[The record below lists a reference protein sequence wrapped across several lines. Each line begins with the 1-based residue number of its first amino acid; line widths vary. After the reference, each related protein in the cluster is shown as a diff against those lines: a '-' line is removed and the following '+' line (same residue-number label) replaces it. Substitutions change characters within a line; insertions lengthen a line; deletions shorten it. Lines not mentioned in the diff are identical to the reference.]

1 MKKLYIAFV
10 GMACLC
16 LACSRDDRALLD
28 GEGTLRLRA
37 QVNDEVQI
45 ISRAGAPEGETSPE
59 EELKKNCRVRIY
71 KGEKLIY
78 KHAGWDATLQ
88 EPGLSLSSGAY
99 RVRIISGDS
108 VDASFDKKYYEGN
121 ESFEI
126 RQAQTTP
133 VEVVCNVMN
142 TLAKVV
148 FDASLEPY
156 LEKGEVSV
164 AVDVDGGSLTYPY
177 QKEAAEAKTGYY
189 SLPQGK
195 EYLICTFTGVAKNGR
210 KFTQTNRIES
220 AKKSTLYT
228 LTYKISDLE
237 TPAPPTDEGGA
248 FIDLKVDE
256 TPLAKKEEEILIYQ
270 RPQFRAVNQSEEVD
284 MKQPWFLELNSQIQ
298 PEVKI
303 YTSTP
308 LAEASVTSE
317 VFTKLGL
324 ASAEL
329 NLMDEATRVELQEK
343 GIMVTSQEKLLT
355 MNWGN
360 SLNDLLKEEGE
371 HHIIYKATDTAVE
384 GNAAARTNTIDWT
397 ISVSNANIRAVNIPY
412 PYQIW
417 ADRVTLYAEVIEG
430 RTPAP
435 DAQLSFR
442 YRKKEDSNWI
452 DNIQAKLGEN
462 KKTITSD
469 EIKGLTPGTTYE
481 YQVLEGDKVSNQT
494 CEFTTEAALQL
505 PNSGFENWSGGVPKL
520 IYGSGEEMFWDSGN
534 HGSKKVSANVT
545 EPDGNVK
552 HSGAYSARL
561 KSMFASMLGIGQFAA
576 GNIFVGQYLETI
588 MEGVTGHGVLGIG
601 RPMGKDASG
610 RPVTSRPLALRGYIK
625 YVSGKVDKGG
635 DKIANGSQDVGIIYM
650 ALTDGEGE
658 AHGNSHWSFIIKTK
672 EQHFFD
678 KNAANVIA
686 YGEKTWEQSTEGE
699 GMIPFEIRFDYDTK
713 QDGKT
718 RIPNRI
724 LIVAAAS
731 KFGDYFQGSTGST
744 MWLDD
749 LELIYEE
756 SKLSK
761 Q

>member
-99 RVRIISGDS
+99 RVRITSGDS

-142 TLAKVV
+142 TLAKVE

-210 KFTQTNRIES
+210 KFTQTDRIES

-505 PNSGFENWSGGVPKL
+505 PNSGFENWSGATPML
-520 IYGSGEEMFWDSGN
+520 IHGSGEEMFWDSGN
-534 HGSKKVSANVT
+534 HGSSSFSLAAVDLTTKASDFKVEGNYSAKLESKKVV
-545 EPDGNVK
+545 VK
-552 HSGAYSARL
+552 
-561 KSMFASMLGIGQFAA
+561 FAA
-576 GNIFVGQYLETI
+576 GNLFVGSYLKTDGTDGI
-588 MEGVTGHGVLGIG
+588 LGWG
-601 RPMGKDASG
+601 RPWK
-610 RPVTSRPLALRGYIK
+610 SRPLALRGYVRYMPK
-625 YVSGKVDKGG
+625 ACENEKFPDGMDR
-635 DKIANGSQDVGIIYM
+635 GIIYV
-650 ALTDGEGE
+650 AIGDWTGAEY
-658 AHGNSHWSFIIKTK
+658 
-672 EQHFFD
+672 D
-678 KNAANVIA
+678 KNWPIVIQTKKPDTELFNPEKGSYTGDGIIA
-686 YGEKTWEQSTEGE
+686 YGEKILQGE
-699 GMIPFEIRFDYDTK
+699 VKGADGGMIEFTIPLDYRSYERMPK
-713 QDGKT
+713 S
-718 RIPNRI
+718 I
-724 LIVAAAS
+724 IVVAS
-731 KFGDYFQGSTGST
+731 ASQYGDYFIGGIGST

>member
-99 RVRIISGDS
+99 RVRITSGDS

-121 ESFEI
+121 KSFEI
-126 RQAQTTP
+126 CQAQTTP

-210 KFTQTNRIES
+210 KFTQTDRIEP

-256 TPLAKKEEEILIYQ
+256 TPLDKKEEEILIYQ

-284 MKQPWFLELNSQIQ
+284 MKQLWFLELNSQIQ

-329 NLMDEATRVELQEK
+329 NLMDEATRAALQEK
-343 GIMVTSQEKLLT
+343 GITVTSQEKLLT

-469 EIKGLTPGTTYE
+469 EIKGLTPGTTYV

-505 PNSGFENWSGGVPKL
+505 PNSGFENWSGDSPKL

-534 HGSKKVSANVT
+534 HGSATLKENVT
-545 EPDGNVK
+545 TPDGSVK
-552 HSGAYSARL
+552 HGGNYSAKL
-561 KSMFASMLGIGQFAA
+561 ESKFVAFWGIGKFAA
-576 GNIFVGQYLETI
+576 GNLFIGDYLKTDGTDGI
-588 MEGVTGHGVLGIG
+588 LGIG

-625 YVSGKVDKGG
+625 YISGKVDYGKEQ
-635 DKIANGSQDVGIIYM
+635 IPNGSQDIGIIYM
-650 ALTDGEGE
+650 ALTDGEGKAYE
-658 AHGNSHWSFIIKTK
+658 NSHWSFIIKTK
-672 EQHFFD
+672 EKLFFD
-678 KNAANVIA
+678 KNAADVIA

-699 GMIPFEIRFDYDTK
+699 GMIPFEIRFDYDAK
-713 QDGKT
+713 PDGRT

-731 KFGDYFQGSTGST
+731 KFGDYFEGSTGSK

>member
-99 RVRIISGDS
+99 RVRITSGDS

-121 ESFEI
+121 KSFEI
-126 RQAQTTP
+126 HQAQTTP

-177 QKEAAEAKTGYY
+177 QKEAAEEKTGYY

-371 HHIIYKATDTAVE
+371 HRIIYKATDTAVE
-384 GNAAARTNTIDWT
+384 GNTAARTSTIDWT

-505 PNSGFENWSGGVPKL
+505 PNSGFENWSGATPML
-520 IYGSGEEMFWDSGN
+520 IHGSGEEMFWDSGN
-534 HGSKKVSANVT
+534 HGSSSFSLAAVDLTTKASDFKVEGNYSAKLESKKVV
-545 EPDGNVK
+545 VK
-552 HSGAYSARL
+552 
-561 KSMFASMLGIGQFAA
+561 FAA
-576 GNIFVGQYLETI
+576 GNLFVGSYLKTDGTDGI
-588 MEGVTGHGVLGIG
+588 LGWG
-601 RPMGKDASG
+601 RPWK
-610 RPVTSRPLALRGYIK
+610 SRPLALRGYVRYMPK
-625 YVSGKVDKGG
+625 ACENEKFPDGMDR
-635 DKIANGSQDVGIIYM
+635 GIIYV
-650 ALTDGEGE
+650 AIGDWTGAEY
-658 AHGNSHWSFIIKTK
+658 
-672 EQHFFD
+672 D
-678 KNAANVIA
+678 KNWPIVIQTKKPDTELFNPEKGSYTGDGIIA
-686 YGEKTWEQSTEGE
+686 YGEKILQGE
-699 GMIPFEIRFDYDTK
+699 VKGADGGMIEFTIPLDYRSYERMPK
-713 QDGKT
+713 S
-718 RIPNRI
+718 I
-724 LIVAAAS
+724 IVVAS
-731 KFGDYFQGSTGST
+731 ASQYGDYFIGGIGST

>member
-156 LEKGEVSV
+156 LVKGEVSV

-210 KFTQTNRIES
+210 KFTQTDRIES

-397 ISVSNANIRAVNIPY
+397 ISVSNANICAVKIPY

-417 ADRVTLYAEVIEG
+417 ADRVTLYAEVING
-430 RTPAP
+430 RTLDPN
-435 DAQLSFR
+435 AQLSFR

-452 DNIQAKLGEN
+452 DNIKAKLGEDQ
-462 KKTITSD
+462 KTITSD

-505 PNSGFENWSGGVPKL
+505 PNSGFENWSGDSPKL
-520 IYGSGEEMFWDSGN
+520 IHGSGEEMFWDSGN
-534 HGSKKVSANVT
+534 HGSATLKENVT
-545 EPDGNVK
+545 TPDGSVK
-552 HSGAYSARL
+552 HGGNYSAKL
-561 KSMFASMLGIGQFAA
+561 ESKFVAFWGIGKFAA
-576 GNIFVGQYLETI
+576 GNLFIGDYLKTDGTDGI
-588 MEGVTGHGVLGIG
+588 LGIG

-610 RPVTSRPLALRGYIK
+610 RSVTSRPLALRGYIK
-625 YVSGKVDKGG
+625 YISGKVDYGKEQ
-635 DKIANGSQDVGIIYM
+635 IPNGSQDIGIIYM
-650 ALTDGEGE
+650 ALTDGEGKAYE
-658 AHGNSHWSFIIKTK
+658 NSHWSFIIKTK
-672 EQHFFD
+672 EKLFFD
-678 KNAANVIA
+678 KNAADVIA

-699 GMIPFEIRFDYDTK
+699 GMIPFEIRFDYNAK

>member
-505 PNSGFENWSGGVPKL
+505 PNSGFENWSGATPML
-520 IYGSGEEMFWDSGN
+520 IHGSGEEMFWDSGN
-534 HGSKKVSANVT
+534 HGSSSFSLAAVDLTTKASDFKVEGNYSAKLESKKVV
-545 EPDGNVK
+545 VK
-552 HSGAYSARL
+552 
-561 KSMFASMLGIGQFAA
+561 FAA
-576 GNIFVGQYLETI
+576 GNLFVGSYLKTDGTDGI
-588 MEGVTGHGVLGIG
+588 LGWG
-601 RPMGKDASG
+601 RPWK
-610 RPVTSRPLALRGYIK
+610 SRPLALRGYVRYMPK
-625 YVSGKVDKGG
+625 ACENEKFPDGMDR
-635 DKIANGSQDVGIIYM
+635 GIIYV
-650 ALTDGEGE
+650 AIGDWTGAEY
-658 AHGNSHWSFIIKTK
+658 
-672 EQHFFD
+672 D
-678 KNAANVIA
+678 KNWPIVIQTKKPDTELFNPEKGSYTGDGIIA
-686 YGEKTWEQSTEGE
+686 YGEKILQGE
-699 GMIPFEIRFDYDTK
+699 VKGADGGMIEFTIPLDYRSYERMPK
-713 QDGKT
+713 S
-718 RIPNRI
+718 I
-724 LIVAAAS
+724 IVVAS
-731 KFGDYFQGSTGST
+731 ASQYGDYFIGGIGST

>member
-99 RVRIISGDS
+99 RVRITSGDS

-121 ESFEI
+121 KSFEI
-126 RQAQTTP
+126 CQAQTTP

-329 NLMDEATRVELQEK
+329 NLMDKATRAALLEK
-343 GIMVTSQEKLLT
+343 GITVTSQEKLLT

-417 ADRVTLYAEVIEG
+417 ADRVTLYAEVING
-430 RTPAP
+430 RTLDPN
-435 DAQLSFR
+435 AQLSFR

-452 DNIQAKLGEN
+452 DNIKAKLGEDQ
-462 KKTITSD
+462 KTITSD

-505 PNSGFENWSGGVPKL
+505 PNSGFENWSGDSPKL
-520 IYGSGEEMFWDSGN
+520 IHGSGEEMFWDSGN
-534 HGSKKVSANVT
+534 HGSATLKENVT
-545 EPDGNVK
+545 TPDGSVK
-552 HSGAYSARL
+552 HGGNYSAKL
-561 KSMFASMLGIGQFAA
+561 ESKFVAFWGIGKFAA
-576 GNIFVGQYLETI
+576 GNLFIGDYLKTDGTDGI
-588 MEGVTGHGVLGIG
+588 LGIG

-625 YVSGKVDKGG
+625 YISGKVDYGKEQ
-635 DKIANGSQDVGIIYM
+635 IPNGSQDIGIIYM
-650 ALTDGEGE
+650 ALTDGEGKAYE
-658 AHGNSHWSFIIKTK
+658 NSHWSFIIKTK
-672 EQHFFD
+672 EKLFFD
-678 KNAANVIA
+678 KNAADVIA

-699 GMIPFEIRFDYDTK
+699 GMIPFEIRFDYDAK
-713 QDGKT
+713 PDGRT

-731 KFGDYFQGSTGST
+731 KFGDYFEGSTGSK

>member
-121 ESFEI
+121 KSFEI
-126 RQAQTTP
+126 CQAQTTP

-343 GIMVTSQEKLLT
+343 GITVTSQEKLLT
-355 MNWGN
+355 MSWGN
-360 SLNDLLKEEGE
+360 SLHELLKEEGE

-417 ADRVTLYAEVIEG
+417 ADRVTLYAEVING
-430 RTPAP
+430 RTLDPN
-435 DAQLSFR
+435 AQLSFR

-452 DNIQAKLGEN
+452 ENVKAKLGEDQ
-462 KKTITSD
+462 KTITSD

-505 PNSGFENWSGGVPKL
+505 PNSGFENWSGDSPKL

-534 HGSKKVSANVT
+534 HGSATLKENVT
-545 EPDGNVK
+545 TPDGSVK
-552 HSGAYSARL
+552 HGGNYSAKL
-561 KSMFASMLGIGQFAA
+561 ESKFVAFWGIGKFAA
-576 GNIFVGQYLETI
+576 GNLFIGDYLKTDGTDGI
-588 MEGVTGHGVLGIG
+588 LGIG

-625 YVSGKVDKGG
+625 YISGKVDYGKEQ
-635 DKIANGSQDVGIIYM
+635 IPNGSQDIGIIYM
-650 ALTDGEGE
+650 ALTDGEGKAYE
-658 AHGNSHWSFIIKTK
+658 NSHWSFIIKTK
-672 EQHFFD
+672 EKLFFD
-678 KNAANVIA
+678 KNAADVIA

-699 GMIPFEIRFDYDTK
+699 GMIPFEIRFDYDAK
-713 QDGKT
+713 PDGRT

-731 KFGDYFQGSTGST
+731 KFGDYFEGSTGSK

>member
-210 KFTQTNRIES
+210 KFTQTDRIEP

-308 LAEASVTSE
+308 LAEASVTSK

-329 NLMDEATRVELQEK
+329 NLMNEATRAALQKK
-343 GIMVTSQEKLLT
+343 GITVTLQEKLLI
-355 MNWGN
+355 MSWGN

-417 ADRVTLYAEVIEG
+417 ADRVTLYAEVING
-430 RTPAP
+430 RTLDPN
-435 DAQLSFR
+435 AQLSFR
-442 YRKKEDSNWI
+442 YRKKSEQTWNEAI
-452 DNIQAKLGEN
+452 PAKLGEDQ
-462 KKTITSD
+462 KTITSD

-505 PNSGFENWSGGVPKL
+505 PNSGFENWSGATPML
-520 IYGSGEEMFWDSGN
+520 IHGSGEEMFWDSGN
-534 HGSKKVSANVT
+534 HGSSSFSLAAVDLTTKASDFKVEGNYSAKLESKKVV
-545 EPDGNVK
+545 VK
-552 HSGAYSARL
+552 
-561 KSMFASMLGIGQFAA
+561 FAA
-576 GNIFVGQYLETI
+576 GNLFVGSYLKTDGTDGI
-588 MEGVTGHGVLGIG
+588 LGWG
-601 RPMGKDASG
+601 RPWK
-610 RPVTSRPLALRGYIK
+610 SRPLALRGYVRYMPK
-625 YVSGKVDKGG
+625 ACENEKFPDGMDR
-635 DKIANGSQDVGIIYM
+635 GIIYV
-650 ALTDGEGE
+650 AIGDWTGAEY
-658 AHGNSHWSFIIKTK
+658 
-672 EQHFFD
+672 D
-678 KNAANVIA
+678 KNWPIVIQTKKPDTELFNPEKGSYTGDGIIA
-686 YGEKTWEQSTEGE
+686 YGEKILQGE
-699 GMIPFEIRFDYDTK
+699 VKGADGGMIEFTIPLDYRSYERMPK
-713 QDGKT
+713 S
-718 RIPNRI
+718 I
-724 LIVAAAS
+724 IVVAS
-731 KFGDYFQGSTGST
+731 ASQYGDYFIGGIGST

>member
-228 LTYKISDLE
+228 LTYKISNLE

-308 LAEASVTSE
+308 LAEASVTSK

-329 NLMDEATRVELQEK
+329 NLMNEATCAALQKK
-343 GIMVTSQEKLLT
+343 GITVTLQEKLLT
-355 MNWGN
+355 MSWGN
-360 SLNDLLKEEGE
+360 SLNELLQKEGE
-371 HHIIYKATDTAVE
+371 HLISYKATDTAVE
-384 GNAAARTNTIDWT
+384 GNTAARTNTIDWT

-417 ADRVTLYAEVIEG
+417 ADRVTLYAEVING
-430 RTPAP
+430 RTLDPN
-435 DAQLSFR
+435 AQLSFR

-505 PNSGFENWSGGVPKL
+505 PNSGFENWSGDSPKL

-534 HGSKKVSANVT
+534 HGSATLKENVTTPDGSVKHGGNYSAKLESKKVVT
-545 EPDGNVK
+545 
-552 HSGAYSARL
+552 
-561 KSMFASMLGIGQFAA
+561 QFAA
-576 GNIFVGQYLETI
+576 GNIFVGQYLKTV
-588 MEGVTGHGVLGIG
+588 MVGFTGHGVLGIG

-635 DKIANGSQDVGIIYM
+635 DKIANGRQDVGIIYM

-699 GMIPFEIRFDYDTK
+699 GMIPFEIRFDYNAK

-731 KFGDYFQGSTGST
+731 KFGDYFQGSTGSK

>member
-99 RVRIISGDS
+99 RVRITSGDS

-121 ESFEI
+121 KSFEI
-126 RQAQTTP
+126 CQAQTTP

-177 QKEAAEAKTGYY
+177 QKEAAEEKTGYY

-329 NLMDEATRVELQEK
+329 NLMDEATRAALLEK
-343 GIMVTSQEKLLT
+343 GITVTSQEKLLT
-355 MNWGN
+355 MSWGN
-360 SLNDLLKEEGE
+360 SLHELLKEEGE

-397 ISVSNANIRAVNIPY
+397 ISVSNANICAVKIPY

-505 PNSGFENWSGGVPKL
+505 PNSGFENWSGATPML
-520 IYGSGEEMFWDSGN
+520 IHGSGEEMFWDSGN
-534 HGSKKVSANVT
+534 HGSSSFSLAAVDLTTKASDFKVEGNYSAKLESKKVV
-545 EPDGNVK
+545 VK
-552 HSGAYSARL
+552 
-561 KSMFASMLGIGQFAA
+561 FAA
-576 GNIFVGQYLETI
+576 GNLFVGSYLKTDGTDGI
-588 MEGVTGHGVLGIG
+588 LGWG
-601 RPMGKDASG
+601 RPWK
-610 RPVTSRPLALRGYIK
+610 SRPLALRGYVRYMPK
-625 YVSGKVDKGG
+625 ACENEKFPDGMDR
-635 DKIANGSQDVGIIYM
+635 GIIYV
-650 ALTDGEGE
+650 AIGDWTGAEY
-658 AHGNSHWSFIIKTK
+658 
-672 EQHFFD
+672 D
-678 KNAANVIA
+678 KNWPIVIQTKKPDTELFNPEKGSYTGDGIIA
-686 YGEKTWEQSTEGE
+686 YGEKILQGE
-699 GMIPFEIRFDYDTK
+699 VKGADGGMIEFTIPLDYRSYERMPK
-713 QDGKT
+713 S
-718 RIPNRI
+718 I
-724 LIVAAAS
+724 IVVAS
-731 KFGDYFQGSTGST
+731 ASQYGDYFIGGIGST

>member
-210 KFTQTNRIES
+210 KFTQTDRIES

-270 RPQFRAVNQSEEVD
+270 RPQFCAVNQSEEVD

-505 PNSGFENWSGGVPKL
+505 PNSGFENWSGATPML
-520 IYGSGEEMFWDSGN
+520 IHGSGEEMFWDSGN
-534 HGSKKVSANVT
+534 HGSSSFSLAAVDLTTKASDFKVEGNYSAKLESKKVV
-545 EPDGNVK
+545 VK
-552 HSGAYSARL
+552 
-561 KSMFASMLGIGQFAA
+561 FAA
-576 GNIFVGQYLETI
+576 GNLFVGSYLKTDGTDGI
-588 MEGVTGHGVLGIG
+588 LGWG
-601 RPMGKDASG
+601 RPWK
-610 RPVTSRPLALRGYIK
+610 SRPLALRGYVRYMPK
-625 YVSGKVDKGG
+625 ACENEKFPDGMDR
-635 DKIANGSQDVGIIYM
+635 GIIYV
-650 ALTDGEGE
+650 AIGDWTGAEY
-658 AHGNSHWSFIIKTK
+658 
-672 EQHFFD
+672 D
-678 KNAANVIA
+678 KNWPIVIQTKKPDTELFNPEKGSYTGDGIIA
-686 YGEKTWEQSTEGE
+686 YGEKILQGE
-699 GMIPFEIRFDYDTK
+699 VKGADGGMIEFTIPLDYRSYERMPK
-713 QDGKT
+713 S
-718 RIPNRI
+718 I
-724 LIVAAAS
+724 IVVAS
-731 KFGDYFQGSTGST
+731 ASQYGDYFIGGIGST

>member
-99 RVRIISGDS
+99 RVRITSGDS

-121 ESFEI
+121 KSFEI
-126 RQAQTTP
+126 CQAQTTP

-195 EYLICTFTGVAKNGR
+195 EYLICTFTGLAKNGR

-343 GIMVTSQEKLLT
+343 GITVTSQEKLLT

-505 PNSGFENWSGGVPKL
+505 PNSGFENWSGATPML
-520 IYGSGEEMFWDSGN
+520 IHGSGEEMFWDSGN
-534 HGSKKVSANVT
+534 HGSSSFSLAAVDLTTKASDFKVEGNYSAKLESKKVV
-545 EPDGNVK
+545 VK
-552 HSGAYSARL
+552 
-561 KSMFASMLGIGQFAA
+561 FAA
-576 GNIFVGQYLETI
+576 GNLFVGSYLKTDGTDGI
-588 MEGVTGHGVLGIG
+588 LGWG
-601 RPMGKDASG
+601 RPWK
-610 RPVTSRPLALRGYIK
+610 SRPLALRGYVRYMPK
-625 YVSGKVDKGG
+625 ACENEKFPDGMDR
-635 DKIANGSQDVGIIYM
+635 GIIYV
-650 ALTDGEGE
+650 AIGDWTGAEY
-658 AHGNSHWSFIIKTK
+658 
-672 EQHFFD
+672 D
-678 KNAANVIA
+678 KNWPIVIQTKKPDTELFNPEKGSYTGDGIIA
-686 YGEKTWEQSTEGE
+686 YGEKILQGE
-699 GMIPFEIRFDYDTK
+699 VKGADGGMIEFTIPLDYRSYERMPK
-713 QDGKT
+713 S
-718 RIPNRI
+718 I
-724 LIVAAAS
+724 IVVAS
-731 KFGDYFQGSTGST
+731 ASQYGDYFIGGIGST

>member
-121 ESFEI
+121 KSFEI
-126 RQAQTTP
+126 CQAQTTP

-329 NLMDEATRVELQEK
+329 NLMNEATRAALQKK

-505 PNSGFENWSGGVPKL
+505 PNSGFENWSGATPML
-520 IYGSGEEMFWDSGN
+520 IHGSGEEMFWDSGN
-534 HGSKKVSANVT
+534 HGSSSFSLAAVDLTTKASDFKVEGNYSAKLESKKVV
-545 EPDGNVK
+545 VK
-552 HSGAYSARL
+552 
-561 KSMFASMLGIGQFAA
+561 FAA
-576 GNIFVGQYLETI
+576 GNLFVGSYLKTDGTDGI
-588 MEGVTGHGVLGIG
+588 LGWG
-601 RPMGKDASG
+601 RPWK
-610 RPVTSRPLALRGYIK
+610 SRPLALRGYVRYMPK
-625 YVSGKVDKGG
+625 ACENEKFPDGMDR
-635 DKIANGSQDVGIIYM
+635 GIIYV
-650 ALTDGEGE
+650 AIGDWTGAEY
-658 AHGNSHWSFIIKTK
+658 
-672 EQHFFD
+672 D
-678 KNAANVIA
+678 KNWPIVIQTKKPDTELFNPEKGSYTGDGIIA
-686 YGEKTWEQSTEGE
+686 YGEKILQGE
-699 GMIPFEIRFDYDTK
+699 VKGADGGMIEFTIPLDYRSYERMPK
-713 QDGKT
+713 S
-718 RIPNRI
+718 I
-724 LIVAAAS
+724 IVVAS
-731 KFGDYFQGSTGST
+731 ASQYGDYFIGGIGST

>member
-99 RVRIISGDS
+99 RVRITSGDS

-142 TLAKVV
+142 TLAKVE

-210 KFTQTNRIES
+210 KFTQTDRIES

-270 RPQFRAVNQSEEVD
+270 RPQFRAVNQSEEVE

-505 PNSGFENWSGGVPKL
+505 PNSGFENWSGATPML
-520 IYGSGEEMFWDSGN
+520 IHGSGEEMFWDSGN
-534 HGSKKVSANVT
+534 HGSSSFSLAAVDLTTKASDFKVEGNYSAKLESKKVV
-545 EPDGNVK
+545 VK
-552 HSGAYSARL
+552 
-561 KSMFASMLGIGQFAA
+561 FAA
-576 GNIFVGQYLETI
+576 GNLFVGSYLKTDGTDGI
-588 MEGVTGHGVLGIG
+588 LGWG
-601 RPMGKDASG
+601 RPWK
-610 RPVTSRPLALRGYIK
+610 SRPLALRGYVRYMPK
-625 YVSGKVDKGG
+625 ACENEKFPDGMDR
-635 DKIANGSQDVGIIYM
+635 GIIYV
-650 ALTDGEGE
+650 AIGDWTGAEY
-658 AHGNSHWSFIIKTK
+658 
-672 EQHFFD
+672 D
-678 KNAANVIA
+678 KNWPIVIQTKKPDTELFNPEKGSYTGDGIIA
-686 YGEKTWEQSTEGE
+686 YGEKILQGE
-699 GMIPFEIRFDYDTK
+699 VKGADGGMIEFTIPLDYRSYERMPK
-713 QDGKT
+713 S
-718 RIPNRI
+718 I
-724 LIVAAAS
+724 IVVAS
-731 KFGDYFQGSTGST
+731 ASQYGDYFIGGIGST

>member
-28 GEGTLRLRA
+28 GEGTLRLRT

-78 KHAGWDATLQ
+78 KHAGWNATLQ

-210 KFTQTNRIES
+210 KFTQTDRIES

-329 NLMDEATRVELQEK
+329 NLMDEATRAALLEK
-343 GIMVTSQEKLLT
+343 GITVTSQEKLLT
-355 MNWGN
+355 MSWGN
-360 SLNDLLKEEGE
+360 SLHELLKEEGE

-397 ISVSNANIRAVNIPY
+397 ISVSNANICAVKIPY

-505 PNSGFENWSGGVPKL
+505 PNSGFENWSGDSPKL
-520 IYGSGEEMFWDSGN
+520 IHGSGEEMFWDSGN
-534 HGSKKVSANVT
+534 HGSATLKENVT
-545 EPDGNVK
+545 TPDGSVK
-552 HSGAYSARL
+552 HGGNYSAKL
-561 KSMFASMLGIGQFAA
+561 ESKFVAFWGIGKFAA
-576 GNIFVGQYLETI
+576 GNLFIGDYLKTDGTDGI
-588 MEGVTGHGVLGIG
+588 LGIG

-625 YVSGKVDKGG
+625 YISGKVDYGKEQ
-635 DKIANGSQDVGIIYM
+635 IPNGSQDIGIIYM

-699 GMIPFEIRFDYDTK
+699 GMIPFEIRFDYNAK

-731 KFGDYFQGSTGST
+731 KFGDYFQGSTGSK

>member
-99 RVRIISGDS
+99 RVRITSGDS

-121 ESFEI
+121 KSFEI
-126 RQAQTTP
+126 CQAQTTP

-505 PNSGFENWSGGVPKL
+505 PNSGFENWSGATPML
-520 IYGSGEEMFWDSGN
+520 IHGSGEEMFWDSGN
-534 HGSKKVSANVT
+534 HGSSSFSLAAVDLTTKASDFKVEGNYSAKLESKKVV
-545 EPDGNVK
+545 VK
-552 HSGAYSARL
+552 
-561 KSMFASMLGIGQFAA
+561 FAA
-576 GNIFVGQYLETI
+576 GNLFVGSYLMTDGTDGI
-588 MEGVTGHGVLGIG
+588 LGWG
-601 RPMGKDASG
+601 RPWK
-610 RPVTSRPLALRGYIK
+610 SRPLALRGYVRYMPK
-625 YVSGKVDKGG
+625 ACENEKFPDGMDR
-635 DKIANGSQDVGIIYM
+635 GIIYV
-650 ALTDGEGE
+650 AIGDWTGAEY
-658 AHGNSHWSFIIKTK
+658 
-672 EQHFFD
+672 D
-678 KNAANVIA
+678 KNWPIVIQTKKPDTELFNPEKGSYTGDGIIA
-686 YGEKTWEQSTEGE
+686 YGEKILQGE
-699 GMIPFEIRFDYDTK
+699 VKGADGGMIEFTIPLDYRSYERMPK
-713 QDGKT
+713 S
-718 RIPNRI
+718 I
-724 LIVAAAS
+724 IVVAS
-731 KFGDYFQGSTGST
+731 ASQYGDYFIGGIGST

>member
-78 KHAGWDATLQ
+78 KHAGWDAALQ

-99 RVRIISGDS
+99 RVRITSGDS

-121 ESFEI
+121 KSFEI

-284 MKQPWFLELNSQIQ
+284 MKQPWFLELNSLIQ

-505 PNSGFENWSGGVPKL
+505 PNSGFENWSGATPML
-520 IYGSGEEMFWDSGN
+520 IHGSGEEMFWDSGN
-534 HGSKKVSANVT
+534 HGSSSFSLAAVDLTTKASDFKVEGNYSAKLESKKVV
-545 EPDGNVK
+545 VK
-552 HSGAYSARL
+552 
-561 KSMFASMLGIGQFAA
+561 FAA
-576 GNIFVGQYLETI
+576 GNLFVGSYLKTDGTDGI
-588 MEGVTGHGVLGIG
+588 LGWG
-601 RPMGKDASG
+601 RPWK
-610 RPVTSRPLALRGYIK
+610 SRPLALRGYVRYMPK
-625 YVSGKVDKGG
+625 ACENEKFPDGMDR
-635 DKIANGSQDVGIIYM
+635 GIIYV
-650 ALTDGEGE
+650 AIGDWTGAEY
-658 AHGNSHWSFIIKTK
+658 
-672 EQHFFD
+672 D
-678 KNAANVIA
+678 KNWPIVIQTKKPDTELFNPEKGSYTGDGIIA
-686 YGEKTWEQSTEGE
+686 YGEKILQGE
-699 GMIPFEIRFDYDTK
+699 VKGADGGMIEFTIPLDYRSYERMPK
-713 QDGKT
+713 S
-718 RIPNRI
+718 I
-724 LIVAAAS
+724 IVVAS
-731 KFGDYFQGSTGST
+731 ASQYGDYFIGGIGST

>member
-270 RPQFRAVNQSEEVD
+270 RPQFRAVNQSEEVE

-329 NLMDEATRVELQEK
+329 NLMDKATRAALLEK
-343 GIMVTSQEKLLT
+343 GITVTSQEKLLT
-355 MNWGN
+355 MSWGN

-371 HHIIYKATDTAVE
+371 HRIIYKATDTAVE
-384 GNAAARTNTIDWT
+384 GNTAARTSTIDWT

-417 ADRVTLYAEVIEG
+417 ADRVTLYAEVING
-430 RTPAP
+430 RTLDPN
-435 DAQLSFR
+435 AQLSFR
-442 YRKKEDSNWI
+442 YRKKSEQTWNEAI
-452 DNIQAKLGEN
+452 PAKLGEDQ
-462 KKTITSD
+462 KTITSD

-505 PNSGFENWSGGVPKL
+505 PNSGFENWSGATPML
-520 IYGSGEEMFWDSGN
+520 IHGSGEEMFWDSGN
-534 HGSKKVSANVT
+534 HGSSSFSLAAVDLTTKASDFKVEGNYSAKLESKKVV
-545 EPDGNVK
+545 VK
-552 HSGAYSARL
+552 
-561 KSMFASMLGIGQFAA
+561 FAA
-576 GNIFVGQYLETI
+576 GNLFVGSYLKTDGTDGI
-588 MEGVTGHGVLGIG
+588 LGWG
-601 RPMGKDASG
+601 RPWK
-610 RPVTSRPLALRGYIK
+610 SRPLALRGYVRYMPK
-625 YVSGKVDKGG
+625 ACENEKFPDGMDR
-635 DKIANGSQDVGIIYM
+635 GIIYV
-650 ALTDGEGE
+650 AIGDWTGAEY
-658 AHGNSHWSFIIKTK
+658 
-672 EQHFFD
+672 D
-678 KNAANVIA
+678 KNWPIVIQTKKPDTELFNPEKGSYTGDGIIA
-686 YGEKTWEQSTEGE
+686 YGEKILQGE
-699 GMIPFEIRFDYDTK
+699 VKGADGGMIEFTIPLDYRSYERMPK
-713 QDGKT
+713 S
-718 RIPNRI
+718 I
-724 LIVAAAS
+724 IVVAS
-731 KFGDYFQGSTGST
+731 ASQYGDYFIGGIGST

>member
-270 RPQFRAVNQSEEVD
+270 RPQFRAVNQLEEVD

-329 NLMDEATRVELQEK
+329 NLMDEATRAALLEK
-343 GIMVTSQEKLLT
+343 GITVTSQEKLLT
-355 MNWGN
+355 MSWGN
-360 SLNDLLKEEGE
+360 SLNELLKKEGE

-505 PNSGFENWSGGVPKL
+505 PNSGFENWSGATPML
-520 IYGSGEEMFWDSGN
+520 IHGSGEEMFWDSGN
-534 HGSKKVSANVT
+534 HGSSSFSLAAVDLTTKASDFKVEGNYSAKLESKKVV
-545 EPDGNVK
+545 VK
-552 HSGAYSARL
+552 
-561 KSMFASMLGIGQFAA
+561 FAA
-576 GNIFVGQYLETI
+576 GNLFVGSYLKTDGTDGI
-588 MEGVTGHGVLGIG
+588 LGWG
-601 RPMGKDASG
+601 RPWK
-610 RPVTSRPLALRGYIK
+610 SRPLALRGYVRYMPK
-625 YVSGKVDKGG
+625 ACENEKFPDGMDR
-635 DKIANGSQDVGIIYM
+635 GIIYV
-650 ALTDGEGE
+650 AIGDWTGAEY
-658 AHGNSHWSFIIKTK
+658 
-672 EQHFFD
+672 D
-678 KNAANVIA
+678 KNWPIVIQTKKPDTELFNPEKGSYTGDGIIA
-686 YGEKTWEQSTEGE
+686 YGEKILQGE
-699 GMIPFEIRFDYDTK
+699 VKGADGGMIEFTIPLDYRSYERMPK
-713 QDGKT
+713 S
-718 RIPNRI
+718 I
-724 LIVAAAS
+724 IVVAS
-731 KFGDYFQGSTGST
+731 ASQYGDYFIGGIGST

>member
-505 PNSGFENWSGGVPKL
+505 PNSGFENWSGDSPKL
-520 IYGSGEEMFWDSGN
+520 IHGSGEEMFWDSGN
-534 HGSKKVSANVT
+534 HGSATLKENVT
-545 EPDGNVK
+545 TPDGSVK
-552 HSGAYSARL
+552 HGGNYSAKL
-561 KSMFASMLGIGQFAA
+561 ESKFVAFWGIGKFAA
-576 GNIFVGQYLETI
+576 GNLFIGDYLKTDGTDGI
-588 MEGVTGHGVLGIG
+588 LGIG

-625 YVSGKVDKGG
+625 YISGKVDYGKEQ
-635 DKIANGSQDVGIIYM
+635 IPNGSQDIGIIYM
-650 ALTDGEGE
+650 ALTDGEGKAYE
-658 AHGNSHWSFIIKTK
+658 NSHWSFIIKTK
-672 EQHFFD
+672 EKLFFD
-678 KNAANVIA
+678 KNAADVIA

-699 GMIPFEIRFDYDTK
+699 GMIPFEIRFDYDAK
-713 QDGKT
+713 PDGRT

-731 KFGDYFQGSTGST
+731 KFGDYFEGSTGSK

>member
-210 KFTQTNRIES
+210 KFTQTDRIEP

-329 NLMDEATRVELQEK
+329 NLMDKATRAALLEK
-343 GIMVTSQEKLLT
+343 GITVTSQEKLLT

-417 ADRVTLYAEVIEG
+417 ADRVTLYAEVING
-430 RTPAP
+430 RTLDPN
-435 DAQLSFR
+435 AQLSFR

-452 DNIQAKLGEN
+452 DNIKAKLGEDQ
-462 KKTITSD
+462 KTITSD

-505 PNSGFENWSGGVPKL
+505 PNSGFENWSGATPML
-520 IYGSGEEMFWDSGN
+520 IHGSGEEMFWDSGN
-534 HGSKKVSANVT
+534 HGSSSFSLAAVDLTTKASDFKVEGNYSAKLESKKVV
-545 EPDGNVK
+545 VK
-552 HSGAYSARL
+552 
-561 KSMFASMLGIGQFAA
+561 FAA
-576 GNIFVGQYLETI
+576 GNLFVGSYLKTDGTDGI
-588 MEGVTGHGVLGIG
+588 LGWG
-601 RPMGKDASG
+601 RPWK
-610 RPVTSRPLALRGYIK
+610 SRPLALRGYVRYMPK
-625 YVSGKVDKGG
+625 ACENEKFPDGMDR
-635 DKIANGSQDVGIIYM
+635 GIIYV
-650 ALTDGEGE
+650 AIGDWTGAEY
-658 AHGNSHWSFIIKTK
+658 
-672 EQHFFD
+672 D
-678 KNAANVIA
+678 KNWPIVIQTKKPDTELFNPEKGSYTGDGIIA
-686 YGEKTWEQSTEGE
+686 YGEKILQGE
-699 GMIPFEIRFDYDTK
+699 VKGADGGMIEFTIPLDYRSYERMPK
-713 QDGKT
+713 S
-718 RIPNRI
+718 I
-724 LIVAAAS
+724 IVVAS
-731 KFGDYFQGSTGST
+731 ASQYGDYFIGGIGST

>member
-99 RVRIISGDS
+99 RVRITSGDS

-121 ESFEI
+121 KSFEI
-126 RQAQTTP
+126 CQAQTTP

-308 LAEASVTSE
+308 LAEASVTSK

-329 NLMDEATRVELQEK
+329 NLMNEATRAALLEK
-343 GIMVTSQEKLLT
+343 GITVTSQEKLLT
-355 MNWGN
+355 MSWGN
-360 SLNDLLKEEGE
+360 SLNELLQEEGE
-371 HHIIYKATDTAVE
+371 HLISYKATDTAVE
-384 GNAAARTNTIDWT
+384 GNTAARTSTIDWT

-452 DNIQAKLGEN
+452 ENVKAKLGEDQ
-462 KKTITSD
+462 KTITSD

-505 PNSGFENWSGGVPKL
+505 PNSGFENWSGDSPKL
-520 IYGSGEEMFWDSGN
+520 IHGSGEEMFWDSGN
-534 HGSKKVSANVT
+534 HGSATLKENVT
-545 EPDGNVK
+545 TPDGSVK
-552 HSGAYSARL
+552 HGGNYSAKL
-561 KSMFASMLGIGQFAA
+561 ESKFVAFWGIGKFAA
-576 GNIFVGQYLETI
+576 GNLFIGDYLKTDGTDGI
-588 MEGVTGHGVLGIG
+588 LGIG

-625 YVSGKVDKGG
+625 YISGKVDYGKEQ
-635 DKIANGSQDVGIIYM
+635 IPNGSQDIGIIYM
-650 ALTDGEGE
+650 ALTDGEGKAYE
-658 AHGNSHWSFIIKTK
+658 NSHWSFIIKTK
-672 EQHFFD
+672 EKLFFD
-678 KNAANVIA
+678 KNAADVIA

-699 GMIPFEIRFDYDTK
+699 GMIPFEIRFDYDAK
-713 QDGKT
+713 PDGRT

-731 KFGDYFQGSTGST
+731 KFGDYFEGSTGSK

>member
-99 RVRIISGDS
+99 RVRITSGDS

-121 ESFEI
+121 KSFEI

-142 TLAKVV
+142 TLAKVE

-210 KFTQTNRIES
+210 KFTQTDRIES

-270 RPQFRAVNQSEEVD
+270 RPQFRAVNQSEEVE

-329 NLMDEATRVELQEK
+329 NLMDKATRAALLEK

-355 MNWGN
+355 MSWGN

-417 ADRVTLYAEVIEG
+417 ADRVTLYAEVING
-430 RTPAP
+430 RTLDPN
-435 DAQLSFR
+435 AQLSFR
-442 YRKKEDSNWI
+442 YRKKSEQTWNEAI
-452 DNIQAKLGEN
+452 PAKLGEDQ
-462 KKTITSD
+462 KTITSD

-505 PNSGFENWSGGVPKL
+505 PNSGFENWSGATPML
-520 IYGSGEEMFWDSGN
+520 IHGSGEEMFWDSGN
-534 HGSKKVSANVT
+534 HGSSSFSLAAVDLTTKASDFKVEGNYSAKLESKKVV
-545 EPDGNVK
+545 VK
-552 HSGAYSARL
+552 
-561 KSMFASMLGIGQFAA
+561 FAA
-576 GNIFVGQYLETI
+576 GNLFVGSYLKTDGTDGI
-588 MEGVTGHGVLGIG
+588 LGWG
-601 RPMGKDASG
+601 RPWK
-610 RPVTSRPLALRGYIK
+610 SRPLALRGYVRYMPK
-625 YVSGKVDKGG
+625 ACENEKFPDGMDR
-635 DKIANGSQDVGIIYM
+635 GIIYV
-650 ALTDGEGE
+650 AIGDWTGAEY
-658 AHGNSHWSFIIKTK
+658 
-672 EQHFFD
+672 D
-678 KNAANVIA
+678 KNWPIVIQTKKPDTELFNPEKGSYTGDGIIA
-686 YGEKTWEQSTEGE
+686 YGEKILQGE
-699 GMIPFEIRFDYDTK
+699 VKGADGGMIEFTIPLDYRSYERMPK
-713 QDGKT
+713 S
-718 RIPNRI
+718 I
-724 LIVAAAS
+724 IVVAS
-731 KFGDYFQGSTGST
+731 ASQYGDYFIGGIGST

>member
-28 GEGTLRLRA
+28 GEGTLRLRT

-210 KFTQTNRIES
+210 KFTQTDRIES

-505 PNSGFENWSGGVPKL
+505 PNSGFENWSGATPML
-520 IYGSGEEMFWDSGN
+520 IHGSGEEMFWDSGN
-534 HGSKKVSANVT
+534 HGSSSFSLAAVDLTTKASDFKVEGNYSAKLESKKVV
-545 EPDGNVK
+545 VK
-552 HSGAYSARL
+552 
-561 KSMFASMLGIGQFAA
+561 FAA
-576 GNIFVGQYLETI
+576 GNLFVGSYLKTDGTDGI
-588 MEGVTGHGVLGIG
+588 LGWG
-601 RPMGKDASG
+601 RPWK
-610 RPVTSRPLALRGYIK
+610 SRPLALRGYVRYMPK
-625 YVSGKVDKGG
+625 ACENEKFPDGMDR
-635 DKIANGSQDVGIIYM
+635 GIIYV
-650 ALTDGEGE
+650 AIGDWTGAEY
-658 AHGNSHWSFIIKTK
+658 
-672 EQHFFD
+672 D
-678 KNAANVIA
+678 KNWPIVIQTKKPDTELFNPEKGSYTGDGIIA
-686 YGEKTWEQSTEGE
+686 YGEKILQGE
-699 GMIPFEIRFDYDTK
+699 VKGADGGMIEFTIPLDYRSYERMPK
-713 QDGKT
+713 S
-718 RIPNRI
+718 I
-724 LIVAAAS
+724 IVVAS
-731 KFGDYFQGSTGST
+731 ASQYGDYFIGGIGST

>member
-78 KHAGWDATLQ
+78 KHAGWNATLQ

-210 KFTQTNRIES
+210 KFTQTDRIES

-329 NLMDEATRVELQEK
+329 NLMDEATRAALLEK
-343 GIMVTSQEKLLT
+343 GITVTSQEKLLT
-355 MNWGN
+355 MSWGN
-360 SLNDLLKEEGE
+360 SLHELLKEEGE

-397 ISVSNANIRAVNIPY
+397 ISVSNANICAVKIPY

-417 ADRVTLYAEVIEG
+417 ADRVTLYAEVING
-430 RTPAP
+430 RTLAP

-442 YRKKEDSNWI
+442 YRKKSEQTWNEAI
-452 DNIQAKLGEN
+452 PAKLGEDQ
-462 KKTITSD
+462 KTITSD

-520 IYGSGEEMFWDSGN
+520 IHGSGEDMFWDSGN
-534 HGSKKVSANVT
+534 HGSATLKENVT
-545 EPDGNVK
+545 TPDGSVK
-552 HSGAYSARL
+552 HGGNYSAKL
-561 KSMFASMLGIGQFAA
+561 ESKFVAFWGIGKFAA
-576 GNIFVGQYLETI
+576 GNLFIGDYLKTDGTDGI
-588 MEGVTGHGVLGIG
+588 LGIG

-625 YVSGKVDKGG
+625 YISGKVDYGKEQ
-635 DKIANGSQDVGIIYM
+635 IPNGSQDIGIIYM
-650 ALTDGEGE
+650 ALTDGEGKAYE
-658 AHGNSHWSFIIKTK
+658 NSHWSFIIKTK
-672 EQHFFD
+672 EKLFFD
-678 KNAANVIA
+678 KNAADVIA

-699 GMIPFEIRFDYDTK
+699 GMIPFEIRFDYDAK
-713 QDGKT
+713 PDGRT

-731 KFGDYFQGSTGST
+731 KFGDYFEGSTGSK

>member
-99 RVRIISGDS
+99 RVRITSGDS

-121 ESFEI
+121 KSFEI
-126 RQAQTTP
+126 CQAQTTP

-228 LTYKISDLE
+228 LTYKISDLA

-308 LAEASVTSE
+308 LAEASVTSK

-329 NLMDEATRVELQEK
+329 NLMDKATRVALQEK
-343 GIMVTSQEKLLT
+343 GITVTSQEKLLT
-355 MNWGN
+355 MSWGN
-360 SLNDLLKEEGE
+360 SLNELLKKEGE

-384 GNAAARTNTIDWT
+384 GVDARTNTIDWT

-417 ADRVTLYAEVIEG
+417 ADRVTLYAEVING
-430 RTPAP
+430 RTLDPN
-435 DAQLSFR
+435 AQLSFR
-442 YRKKEDSNWI
+442 YRKKSEQTWNEAI
-452 DNIQAKLGEN
+452 PAKLGEDQ
-462 KKTITSD
+462 KTITSD

-505 PNSGFENWSGGVPKL
+505 PNSGFENWSGDSPKL
-520 IYGSGEEMFWDSGN
+520 IHGSGEEMFWDSGN
-534 HGSKKVSANVT
+534 HGSATLKENVT
-545 EPDGNVK
+545 TPDGSVK
-552 HSGAYSARL
+552 HGGNYSAKL
-561 KSMFASMLGIGQFAA
+561 ESKFVAFWGIGKFAA
-576 GNIFVGQYLETI
+576 GNLFIGDYLKTDGTDGI
-588 MEGVTGHGVLGIG
+588 LGIG

-625 YVSGKVDKGG
+625 YISGKVDYGKEQ
-635 DKIANGSQDVGIIYM
+635 IPNGSQDIGIIYM
-650 ALTDGEGE
+650 ALTDGEGKAYE
-658 AHGNSHWSFIIKTK
+658 NSHWSFIIKTK
-672 EQHFFD
+672 EKLFFD
-678 KNAANVIA
+678 KNAADVIA

-699 GMIPFEIRFDYDTK
+699 GMIPFEIRFDYDAK
-713 QDGKT
+713 PDGRT

-731 KFGDYFQGSTGST
+731 KFGDYFEGSTGSK

>member
-99 RVRIISGDS
+99 RVRITSGDS

-329 NLMDEATRVELQEK
+329 NLMDEATRAALLEK
-343 GIMVTSQEKLLT
+343 GITVTSQEKLLT

-371 HHIIYKATDTAVE
+371 HRIIYKATDTAVE
-384 GNAAARTNTIDWT
+384 GVDARTNTIGWT
-397 ISVSNANIRAVNIPY
+397 ISVSNANICAVKIPY

-417 ADRVTLYAEVIEG
+417 ADRVTLYAEVING
-430 RTPAP
+430 RTLDPN
-435 DAQLSFR
+435 AQLSFR
-442 YRKKEDSNWI
+442 YRKKSEQTWNEAI
-452 DNIQAKLGEN
+452 PAKLGEDQ
-462 KKTITSD
+462 KTITSD

-505 PNSGFENWSGGVPKL
+505 PNSGFENWSGATPML
-520 IYGSGEEMFWDSGN
+520 IHGSGEEMFWDSGN
-534 HGSKKVSANVT
+534 HGSSSFSLAAVDLTTKASDFKVEGNYSAKLESKKVV
-545 EPDGNVK
+545 VK
-552 HSGAYSARL
+552 
-561 KSMFASMLGIGQFAA
+561 FAA
-576 GNIFVGQYLETI
+576 GNLFVGSYLKTDGTDGI
-588 MEGVTGHGVLGIG
+588 LGWG
-601 RPMGKDASG
+601 RPWK
-610 RPVTSRPLALRGYIK
+610 SRPLALRGYVRYMPK
-625 YVSGKVDKGG
+625 ACENEKFPDGMDR
-635 DKIANGSQDVGIIYM
+635 GIIYV
-650 ALTDGEGE
+650 AIGDWTGAEY
-658 AHGNSHWSFIIKTK
+658 
-672 EQHFFD
+672 D
-678 KNAANVIA
+678 KNWPIVIQTKKPDTELFNPEKGSYTGDGIIA
-686 YGEKTWEQSTEGE
+686 YGEKILQGE
-699 GMIPFEIRFDYDTK
+699 VKGADGGMIEFTIPLDYRSYERMPK
-713 QDGKT
+713 S
-718 RIPNRI
+718 I
-724 LIVAAAS
+724 IVVAS
-731 KFGDYFQGSTGST
+731 ASQYGDYFIGGIGST

>member
-99 RVRIISGDS
+99 RVRITSGDS

-142 TLAKVV
+142 TLAKVE

-505 PNSGFENWSGGVPKL
+505 PNSGFENWSGATPML
-520 IYGSGEEMFWDSGN
+520 IHGSGEEMFWDSGN
-534 HGSKKVSANVT
+534 HGSSSFSLAAVDLTTKASDFKVEGNYSAKLESKKVV
-545 EPDGNVK
+545 VK
-552 HSGAYSARL
+552 
-561 KSMFASMLGIGQFAA
+561 FAA
-576 GNIFVGQYLETI
+576 GNLFVGSYLKTDGTDGI
-588 MEGVTGHGVLGIG
+588 LGWG
-601 RPMGKDASG
+601 RPWK
-610 RPVTSRPLALRGYIK
+610 SRPLALRGYVRYMPK
-625 YVSGKVDKGG
+625 ACENEKFPDGMDR
-635 DKIANGSQDVGIIYM
+635 GIIYV
-650 ALTDGEGE
+650 AIGDWTGAEY
-658 AHGNSHWSFIIKTK
+658 
-672 EQHFFD
+672 D
-678 KNAANVIA
+678 KNWPIVIQTKKPDTELFNPEKGSYTGDGIIA
-686 YGEKTWEQSTEGE
+686 YGEKILQGE
-699 GMIPFEIRFDYDTK
+699 VKGADGGMIEFTIPLDYRSYERMPK
-713 QDGKT
+713 S
-718 RIPNRI
+718 I
-724 LIVAAAS
+724 IVVAS
-731 KFGDYFQGSTGST
+731 ASQYGDYFIGGIGST

>member
-210 KFTQTNRIES
+210 KFTQTDRIES

-452 DNIQAKLGEN
+452 DNIQAKLGEDQ
-462 KKTITSD
+462 KTITSD

-505 PNSGFENWSGGVPKL
+505 PNSGFENWSGATPML
-520 IYGSGEEMFWDSGN
+520 IHGSGEEMFWDSGN
-534 HGSKKVSANVT
+534 HGSSSFSLAAVDLTTKASDFKVEGNYSAKLESKKVV
-545 EPDGNVK
+545 VK
-552 HSGAYSARL
+552 
-561 KSMFASMLGIGQFAA
+561 FAA
-576 GNIFVGQYLETI
+576 GNLFVGSYLKTDGTDGI
-588 MEGVTGHGVLGIG
+588 LGWG
-601 RPMGKDASG
+601 RPWK
-610 RPVTSRPLALRGYIK
+610 SRPLALRGYVRYMPK
-625 YVSGKVDKGG
+625 ACENEKFPDGMDR
-635 DKIANGSQDVGIIYM
+635 GIIYV
-650 ALTDGEGE
+650 AIGDWTGAEY
-658 AHGNSHWSFIIKTK
+658 
-672 EQHFFD
+672 D
-678 KNAANVIA
+678 KNWPIVIQTKKPDTELFNPEKGSYTGDGIIA
-686 YGEKTWEQSTEGE
+686 YGEKILQGE
-699 GMIPFEIRFDYDTK
+699 VKGADGGMIEFTIPLDYRSYERMPK
-713 QDGKT
+713 S
-718 RIPNRI
+718 I
-724 LIVAAAS
+724 IVVAS
-731 KFGDYFQGSTGST
+731 ASQYGDYFIGGIGST

>member
-99 RVRIISGDS
+99 RVRITSGDS

-121 ESFEI
+121 KSFEI
-126 RQAQTTP
+126 CQAQTTP

-228 LTYKISDLE
+228 LTYKISGLE

-343 GIMVTSQEKLLT
+343 GITVTSQEKLLT
-355 MNWGN
+355 MSWGN
-360 SLNDLLKEEGE
+360 SLHELLKEEGE

-417 ADRVTLYAEVIEG
+417 ADRVTLYAEVING
-430 RTPAP
+430 RTLDPN
-435 DAQLSFR
+435 AQLSFR

-452 DNIQAKLGEN
+452 ENVKAKLGEDQ
-462 KKTITSD
+462 KTITSD

-505 PNSGFENWSGGVPKL
+505 PNSGFENWSGDSPKL

-534 HGSKKVSANVT
+534 HGSATLKENVT
-545 EPDGNVK
+545 TPDGSVK
-552 HSGAYSARL
+552 HGGNYSAKL
-561 KSMFASMLGIGQFAA
+561 ESKFVAFWGIGKFAA
-576 GNIFVGQYLETI
+576 GNLFIGDYLKTDGTDGI
-588 MEGVTGHGVLGIG
+588 LGIG

-625 YVSGKVDKGG
+625 YISGKVDYGKEQ
-635 DKIANGSQDVGIIYM
+635 IPNGSQDIGIIYM
-650 ALTDGEGE
+650 ALTDGEGKAYE
-658 AHGNSHWSFIIKTK
+658 NSHWSFIIKTK
-672 EQHFFD
+672 EKLFFD
-678 KNAANVIA
+678 KNAADVIA

-699 GMIPFEIRFDYDTK
+699 GMIPFEIRFDYDAK
-713 QDGKT
+713 PDGRT

-731 KFGDYFQGSTGST
+731 KFGDYFEGSTGSK

>member
-99 RVRIISGDS
+99 RVRITSGDS

-343 GIMVTSQEKLLT
+343 GITITSREKLLT
-355 MNWGN
+355 MSWGN
-360 SLNDLLKEEGE
+360 SLNELLKEEGE

-384 GNAAARTNTIDWT
+384 GVDARTNTIDWT
-397 ISVSNANIRAVNIPY
+397 ISVSNANICAVKIPY

-417 ADRVTLYAEVIEG
+417 ADRVTLYAEVING
-430 RTPAP
+430 RTLDPN
-435 DAQLSFR
+435 AQLSFR

-452 DNIQAKLGEN
+452 DNIKAKLGEDQ
-462 KKTITSD
+462 KTITSD

-505 PNSGFENWSGGVPKL
+505 PNSGFENWSGATPML
-520 IYGSGEEMFWDSGN
+520 IHGSGEEMFWDSGN
-534 HGSKKVSANVT
+534 HGSSSFSLAAVDLTTKASDFKVEGNYSAKLESKKVV
-545 EPDGNVK
+545 VK
-552 HSGAYSARL
+552 
-561 KSMFASMLGIGQFAA
+561 FAA
-576 GNIFVGQYLETI
+576 GNLFVGSYLKTDGTDGI
-588 MEGVTGHGVLGIG
+588 LGWG
-601 RPMGKDASG
+601 RPWK
-610 RPVTSRPLALRGYIK
+610 SRPLALRGYVRYMPK
-625 YVSGKVDKGG
+625 ACENEKFPDGMDR
-635 DKIANGSQDVGIIYM
+635 GIIYV
-650 ALTDGEGE
+650 AIGDWTGAEY
-658 AHGNSHWSFIIKTK
+658 
-672 EQHFFD
+672 D
-678 KNAANVIA
+678 KNWPIVIQTKKPDTELFNPEKGSYTGDGIIA
-686 YGEKTWEQSTEGE
+686 YGEKILQGE
-699 GMIPFEIRFDYDTK
+699 VKGADGGMIEFTIPLDYRSYERMPK
-713 QDGKT
+713 S
-718 RIPNRI
+718 I
-724 LIVAAAS
+724 IVVAS
-731 KFGDYFQGSTGST
+731 ASQYGDYFIGGIGST

>member
-99 RVRIISGDS
+99 RVRITSGDS

-121 ESFEI
+121 KSFEI
-126 RQAQTTP
+126 CQAQTTP

-343 GIMVTSQEKLLT
+343 GITVTSQEKLLT

-417 ADRVTLYAEVIEG
+417 ADRVTLYAEVING
-430 RTPAP
+430 RTLDPN
-435 DAQLSFR
+435 AQLSFR
-442 YRKKEDSNWI
+442 YRKKSEQTWNEAI
-452 DNIQAKLGEN
+452 PAKLGEDQ
-462 KKTITSD
+462 KTITSD

-505 PNSGFENWSGGVPKL
+505 PNSGFENWSGATPML
-520 IYGSGEEMFWDSGN
+520 IHGSGEEMFWDSGN
-534 HGSKKVSANVT
+534 HGSSSFSLAAVDLTTKASDFKVEGNYSAKLESKKVV
-545 EPDGNVK
+545 VK
-552 HSGAYSARL
+552 
-561 KSMFASMLGIGQFAA
+561 FAA
-576 GNIFVGQYLETI
+576 GNLFVGSYLKTDGTDGI
-588 MEGVTGHGVLGIG
+588 LGWG
-601 RPMGKDASG
+601 RPWK
-610 RPVTSRPLALRGYIK
+610 SRPLALRGYVRYMPK
-625 YVSGKVDKGG
+625 ACENEKFPDGMDR
-635 DKIANGSQDVGIIYM
+635 GIIYV
-650 ALTDGEGE
+650 AIGDWTGAEY
-658 AHGNSHWSFIIKTK
+658 
-672 EQHFFD
+672 D
-678 KNAANVIA
+678 KNWPIVIQTKKPDTELFNPEKGSYTGDGIIA
-686 YGEKTWEQSTEGE
+686 YGEKILQGE
-699 GMIPFEIRFDYDTK
+699 VKGADGGMIEFTIPLDYRSYERMPK
-713 QDGKT
+713 S
-718 RIPNRI
+718 I
-724 LIVAAAS
+724 IVVAS
-731 KFGDYFQGSTGST
+731 ASQYGDYFIGGIGST

>member
-78 KHAGWDATLQ
+78 KHAGWNATLQ

-210 KFTQTNRIES
+210 KFTQTDRIES

-329 NLMDEATRVELQEK
+329 NLMDEATRAALQEK
-343 GIMVTSQEKLLT
+343 GITVKPQEKLLT
-355 MNWGN
+355 MSWGS

-505 PNSGFENWSGGVPKL
+505 PNSGFENWSGATPML
-520 IYGSGEEMFWDSGN
+520 IHGSGEEMFWDSGN
-534 HGSKKVSANVT
+534 HGSSSFSLAAVDLTTKASDFKVEGNYSAKLESKKVV
-545 EPDGNVK
+545 VK
-552 HSGAYSARL
+552 
-561 KSMFASMLGIGQFAA
+561 FAA
-576 GNIFVGQYLETI
+576 GNLFVGSYLKTDGTDGI
-588 MEGVTGHGVLGIG
+588 LGWG
-601 RPMGKDASG
+601 RPWK
-610 RPVTSRPLALRGYIK
+610 SRPLALRGYVRYMPK
-625 YVSGKVDKGG
+625 ACENEKFPDGMDR
-635 DKIANGSQDVGIIYM
+635 GIIYV
-650 ALTDGEGE
+650 AIGDWTGAEY
-658 AHGNSHWSFIIKTK
+658 
-672 EQHFFD
+672 D
-678 KNAANVIA
+678 KNWPIVIQTKKPDTELFNPEKGSYTGDGIIA
-686 YGEKTWEQSTEGE
+686 YGEKILQGE
-699 GMIPFEIRFDYDTK
+699 VKGADGGMIEFTIPLDYRSYERMPK
-713 QDGKT
+713 S
-718 RIPNRI
+718 I
-724 LIVAAAS
+724 IVVAS
-731 KFGDYFQGSTGST
+731 ASQYGDYFIGGIGST

>member
-99 RVRIISGDS
+99 RVRITSGDS

-121 ESFEI
+121 KSFEI
-126 RQAQTTP
+126 CQAQTTQ
-133 VEVVCNVMN
+133 VKVVCNVMN

-210 KFTQTNRIES
+210 KFTQTDRIES

-329 NLMDEATRVELQEK
+329 NLMDKATRAALLEK

-355 MNWGN
+355 MSWGN
-360 SLNDLLKEEGE
+360 SLNELLQKEGE
-371 HHIIYKATDTAVE
+371 HLISYKATDTAVE

-417 ADRVTLYAEVIEG
+417 ADRVTLYAEVING
-430 RTPAP
+430 RTLDPN
-435 DAQLSFR
+435 AQLSFR

-452 DNIQAKLGEN
+452 DNIKAKLGEDQ
-462 KKTITSD
+462 KTITSD

-505 PNSGFENWSGGVPKL
+505 PNSGFENWSGATPML
-520 IYGSGEEMFWDSGN
+520 IHGSGEEMFWDSGN
-534 HGSKKVSANVT
+534 HGSSSFSLAAVDLTTKASDFKVEGNYSAKLESKKVV
-545 EPDGNVK
+545 VK
-552 HSGAYSARL
+552 
-561 KSMFASMLGIGQFAA
+561 FAA
-576 GNIFVGQYLETI
+576 GNLFVGSYLKTDGTDGI
-588 MEGVTGHGVLGIG
+588 LGWG
-601 RPMGKDASG
+601 RPWK
-610 RPVTSRPLALRGYIK
+610 SRPLALRGYVRYMPK
-625 YVSGKVDKGG
+625 ACENEKFPDGMDR
-635 DKIANGSQDVGIIYM
+635 GIIYV
-650 ALTDGEGE
+650 AIGDWTGAEY
-658 AHGNSHWSFIIKTK
+658 
-672 EQHFFD
+672 D
-678 KNAANVIA
+678 KNWPIVIQTKKPDTELFNPEKGSYTGDGIIA
-686 YGEKTWEQSTEGE
+686 YGEKILQGE
-699 GMIPFEIRFDYDTK
+699 VKGADGGMIEFTIPLDYRSYERMPK
-713 QDGKT
+713 S
-718 RIPNRI
+718 I
-724 LIVAAAS
+724 IVVAS
-731 KFGDYFQGSTGST
+731 ASQYGDYFIGGIGST

>member
-78 KHAGWDATLQ
+78 KHAGWNATLQ

-210 KFTQTNRIES
+210 KFTQTDRIES

-343 GIMVTSQEKLLT
+343 GITVTSQEKLLT

-360 SLNDLLKEEGE
+360 SLNDLLEEEGE
-371 HHIIYKATDTAVE
+371 HLISYKATDTAVE
-384 GNAAARTNTIDWT
+384 GNTAARTNTIDWT

-417 ADRVTLYAEVIEG
+417 ADRVTLYAEVING
-430 RTPAP
+430 RTLDPN
-435 DAQLSFR
+435 AQLSFR

-452 DNIQAKLGEN
+452 DNIKAKLGEDQ
-462 KKTITSD
+462 KTITSD

-505 PNSGFENWSGGVPKL
+505 PNSGFENWSGATPML
-520 IYGSGEEMFWDSGN
+520 IHGSGEEMFWDSGN
-534 HGSKKVSANVT
+534 HGSSSFSLAAVDLTTKASDFKVEGNYSAKLESKKVV
-545 EPDGNVK
+545 VK
-552 HSGAYSARL
+552 
-561 KSMFASMLGIGQFAA
+561 FAA
-576 GNIFVGQYLETI
+576 GNLFVGSYLKTDGTDGI
-588 MEGVTGHGVLGIG
+588 LGWG
-601 RPMGKDASG
+601 RPWK
-610 RPVTSRPLALRGYIK
+610 SRPLALRGYVRYMPK
-625 YVSGKVDKGG
+625 ACENEKFPDGMDR
-635 DKIANGSQDVGIIYM
+635 GIIYV
-650 ALTDGEGE
+650 AIGDWTGAEY
-658 AHGNSHWSFIIKTK
+658 
-672 EQHFFD
+672 D
-678 KNAANVIA
+678 KNWPIVIQTKKPDTELFNPEKGSYTGDGIIA
-686 YGEKTWEQSTEGE
+686 YGEKILQGE
-699 GMIPFEIRFDYDTK
+699 VKGADGGMIEFTIPLDYRSYERMPK
-713 QDGKT
+713 S
-718 RIPNRI
+718 I
-724 LIVAAAS
+724 IVVAS
-731 KFGDYFQGSTGST
+731 ASQYGDYFIGGIGST

>member
-99 RVRIISGDS
+99 RVRITSGDS

-121 ESFEI
+121 KSFEI
-126 RQAQTTP
+126 CQAQTTP

-343 GIMVTSQEKLLT
+343 GITVTSQEKLLT

-417 ADRVTLYAEVIEG
+417 ANRVTLYAEVIEG

-505 PNSGFENWSGGVPKL
+505 PNSGFENWSGATPML
-520 IYGSGEEMFWDSGN
+520 IHGSGEEMFWDSGN
-534 HGSKKVSANVT
+534 HGSSSFSLAAVDLTTKASDFKVEGNYSAKLESKKVV
-545 EPDGNVK
+545 VK
-552 HSGAYSARL
+552 
-561 KSMFASMLGIGQFAA
+561 FAA
-576 GNIFVGQYLETI
+576 GNLFVGSYLKTDGTDGI
-588 MEGVTGHGVLGIG
+588 LGWG
-601 RPMGKDASG
+601 RPWK
-610 RPVTSRPLALRGYIK
+610 SRPLALRGYVRYMPK
-625 YVSGKVDKGG
+625 ACENEKFPDGMDR
-635 DKIANGSQDVGIIYM
+635 GIIYV
-650 ALTDGEGE
+650 AIGDWTGAEY
-658 AHGNSHWSFIIKTK
+658 
-672 EQHFFD
+672 D
-678 KNAANVIA
+678 KNWPIVIQTKKPDTELFNPEKGSYTGDGIIA
-686 YGEKTWEQSTEGE
+686 YGEKILQGE
-699 GMIPFEIRFDYDTK
+699 VKGADGGMIEFTIPLDYRSYERMPK
-713 QDGKT
+713 S
-718 RIPNRI
+718 I
-724 LIVAAAS
+724 IVVAS
-731 KFGDYFQGSTGST
+731 ASQYGDYFIGGIGST

>member
-99 RVRIISGDS
+99 RVRITSGDS

-121 ESFEI
+121 KSFEI
-126 RQAQTTP
+126 CQAQTTP

-329 NLMDEATRVELQEK
+329 NLMDEATRAALLEK
-343 GIMVTSQEKLLT
+343 GITVTSQEKLLT
-355 MNWGN
+355 MSWGN
-360 SLNDLLKEEGE
+360 SLNELLQAEGE
-371 HHIIYKATDTAVE
+371 HHIHYKATDMAVE
-384 GNAAARTNTIDWT
+384 GNTAARTNTIDWT

-417 ADRVTLYAEVIEG
+417 ADRVTLYAEVING
-430 RTPAP
+430 RTLDPN
-435 DAQLSFR
+435 AQLSFR

-452 DNIQAKLGEN
+452 DNIKAKLGEDQ
-462 KKTITSD
+462 KTITSD

-505 PNSGFENWSGGVPKL
+505 PNSGFENWSGATPML
-520 IYGSGEEMFWDSGN
+520 IHGSGEEMFWDSGN
-534 HGSKKVSANVT
+534 HGSSSFSLAAVDLTTKASDFKVEGNYSAKLESKKVV
-545 EPDGNVK
+545 VK
-552 HSGAYSARL
+552 
-561 KSMFASMLGIGQFAA
+561 FAA
-576 GNIFVGQYLETI
+576 GNLFVGSYLKTDGTDGI
-588 MEGVTGHGVLGIG
+588 LGWG
-601 RPMGKDASG
+601 RPWK
-610 RPVTSRPLALRGYIK
+610 SRPLALRGYVRYMPK
-625 YVSGKVDKGG
+625 ACENEKFPDGMDR
-635 DKIANGSQDVGIIYM
+635 GIIYV
-650 ALTDGEGE
+650 AIGDWTGAEY
-658 AHGNSHWSFIIKTK
+658 
-672 EQHFFD
+672 D
-678 KNAANVIA
+678 KNWPIVIQTKKPDTELFNPEKGSYTGDGIIA
-686 YGEKTWEQSTEGE
+686 YGEKILQGE
-699 GMIPFEIRFDYDTK
+699 VKGADGGMIEFTIPLDYRSYERMPK
-713 QDGKT
+713 S
-718 RIPNRI
+718 I
-724 LIVAAAS
+724 IVVAS
-731 KFGDYFQGSTGST
+731 ASQYGDYFIGGIGST

>member
-99 RVRIISGDS
+99 RVRITSGDS

-121 ESFEI
+121 KSFEI
-126 RQAQTTP
+126 CQAQTTQ
-133 VEVVCNVMN
+133 VKVVCNVMN

-177 QKEAAEAKTGYY
+177 QKEAAEEKTGYY

-228 LTYKISDLE
+228 LTYKISDLA

-256 TPLAKKEEEILIYQ
+256 TPLVKKEEEILIYQ
-270 RPQFRAVNQSEEVD
+270 RPQFRAVNQLEEVD

-308 LAEASVTSE
+308 LAEASVTSK

-329 NLMDEATRVELQEK
+329 NLMNEATRAALQKK
-343 GIMVTSQEKLLT
+343 GITVTLQEKLLT

-397 ISVSNANIRAVNIPY
+397 ISVSNANICAVKIPY

-417 ADRVTLYAEVIEG
+417 ADRVTLYAEVING
-430 RTPAP
+430 RTLDPN
-435 DAQLSFR
+435 AQLSFR
-442 YRKKEDSNWI
+442 YRKKSEQTWNEAI
-452 DNIQAKLGEN
+452 PAKLGEDQ
-462 KKTITSD
+462 KTITSD

-505 PNSGFENWSGGVPKL
+505 PNSGFENWSGATPML
-520 IYGSGEEMFWDSGN
+520 IHGSGEEMFWDSGN
-534 HGSKKVSANVT
+534 HGSSSFSLAAVDLTTKASDFKVEGNYSAKLESKKVV
-545 EPDGNVK
+545 VK
-552 HSGAYSARL
+552 
-561 KSMFASMLGIGQFAA
+561 FAA
-576 GNIFVGQYLETI
+576 GNLFVGSYLKTDGTDGI
-588 MEGVTGHGVLGIG
+588 LGWG
-601 RPMGKDASG
+601 RPWK
-610 RPVTSRPLALRGYIK
+610 SRPLALRGYVRYMPK
-625 YVSGKVDKGG
+625 ACENEKFPDGMDR
-635 DKIANGSQDVGIIYM
+635 GIIYV
-650 ALTDGEGE
+650 AIGDWTGAEY
-658 AHGNSHWSFIIKTK
+658 
-672 EQHFFD
+672 D
-678 KNAANVIA
+678 KNWPIVIQTKKPDTELFNPEKGSYTGDGIIA
-686 YGEKTWEQSTEGE
+686 YGEKILQGE
-699 GMIPFEIRFDYDTK
+699 VKGADGGMIEFTIPLDYRSYERMPK
-713 QDGKT
+713 S
-718 RIPNRI
+718 I
-724 LIVAAAS
+724 IVVAS
-731 KFGDYFQGSTGST
+731 ASQYGDYFIGGIGST